1 MEQHDD
7 RPGVAI
13 GVLGADPE
21 VALGRAVGGVEIEA
35 CRLTGPVVSFPL
47 PLPRAVAG
55 PPPVIVACPPD
66 VPLPPEG
73 PAEEEDAIED
83 AGEAGEAFEFV
94 AESSFPWQAVGERP
108 PRGAGRQR

>member
-1 MEQHDD
+1 M
-7 RPGVAI
+7 A
-13 GVLGADPE
+13 
-21 VALGRAVGGVEIEA
+21 
-35 CRLTGPVVSFPL
+35 F
-47 PLPRAVAG
+47 
-55 PPPVIVACPPD
+55 PPD

-83 AGEAGEAFEFV
+83 AGEAFEFV